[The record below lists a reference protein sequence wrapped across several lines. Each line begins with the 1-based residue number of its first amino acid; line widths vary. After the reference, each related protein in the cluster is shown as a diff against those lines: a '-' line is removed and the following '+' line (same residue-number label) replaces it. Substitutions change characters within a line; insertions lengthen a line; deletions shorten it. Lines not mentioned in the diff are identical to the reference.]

1 MHLPAFLT
9 FLVST
14 FFHQSDFEPLD
25 IQEPARIDAFSPA
38 PAYVPASAAPAV
50 RHVDLVIQNGDLAPD
65 GYLRSA
71 VLSGD
76 SFPGTLIRGYKGDR
90 FRINVTNLLTDNQ
103 TMETSTSIHW
113 HGIHQKHTNWADG
126 SAGVTQCPIPANH
139 SFMYEFG
146 VQHQA
151 GTFW

>member
-103 TMETSTSIHW
+103 TMETSTSIVSLLCFVPTLH
-113 HGIHQKHTNWADG
+113 
-126 SAGVTQCPIPANH
+126 CPLLDSKPDVI
-139 SFMYEFG
+139 STGMVYTKSTRIG
-146 VQHQA
+146 QTDRQ
-151 GTFW
+151 G